1 MKQIISG
8 KPWLFSKNILAMKK
22 VMQLILILFLTLSQA
37 AVNLM
42 NVSFQVLEFINCKLY
57 IFKIY
62 MERNQEPNRKYNF
75 FLPEGEWVQLS
86 DLDIVWLGAQLH
98 QILHIYSFNPIK
110 AGGSGSMYSLGG
122 ASHAPP
128 P

>member
-1 MKQIISG
+1 
-8 KPWLFSKNILAMKK
+8 
-22 VMQLILILFLTLSQA
+22 
-37 AVNLM
+37 
-42 NVSFQVLEFINCKLY
+42 
-57 IFKIY
+57 

-128 P
+128 PFRKRPYRIGIGLKYPIFQGQLIKKKLFR